1 MGAKKNMRA
10 RVAELRELI
19 RLHDRK
25 YYVDHAPEIAD
36 GEYDALMAELAGL
49 EREHPELV
57 TSDSPTRRVGG
68 APTEGFRTVEHA
80 VPMLSLDNTYSPEEL
95 LAFDARVKK
104 RLPDELVEYV
114 VEPKLDGISIS
125 LRYVDGRLDV
135 AVTRG
140 DGTRGDD
147 VTANIRTVRSIP
159 TRLPGRHGVSEVE
172 VRGEVFMPRSG
183 FERLNCRRESDGA
196 TPFVNPR
203 NAAAGSLK
211 LRDPGEVAG
220 RPLEAFFYQIV
231 GGASRVATHLE
242 AIELMRAMGF
252 PVSPDI
258 TPAPHMEAAVERCLE
273 WDERRRGLD
282 YDIDGMVVKV
292 NSLEQQERL
301 GSTAKSPRWG
311 IAYKFPAEAVRTVVR
326 DIVVQVGR
334 TGRLTPVAILEPVFV
349 SGSTVSRATL
359 HNQDEIER
367 LDVRV
372 GDTVAIEKG
381 GEVIPK
387 VTEVVKS
394 KRRGRPRRFR
404 MPLRCPACGEPVVR
418 SPGEVDTR
426 CENVSCPE
434 QVRGR
439 IRHFASR
446 GAMDVRGLGSALV
459 RQLIAEELVGDY
471 GDLYELRGPDL
482 AALERMGE
490 KSAENLLAELEESK
504 RRPLARVLH
513 GLGIR
518 HVGARVAQVL
528 AESFPGMRELASA
541 SEGDL
546 AAIDEIGPVIAAS
559 IRSFLGSPRNAEAL
573 RKLERAGVNMRREPG
588 RRRKTKTALAGL
600 TVVLSGTFAH
610 RTRQEAADA
619 IVEAGGR
626 VSSSVSSKTDLVVVG
641 RNPGSKHSK
650 ALELGVKTIDEAELE
665 RLLGTRERH

>member
-1 MGAKKNMRA
+1 MGAKKNPRA
-10 RVAELRELI
+10 RVSELREFI

-25 YYVDHAPEIAD
+25 YYVDHAPEISD

-57 TSDSPTRRVGG
+57 TPDSPTQRVGG

-95 LAFDARVKK
+95 LAFDARVRK
-104 RLPDELVEYV
+104 RLPDEPVEYV
-114 VEPKLDGISIS
+114 VEQKLDGVSIS
-125 LRYVDGRLDV
+125 LRYVNGRLDV

-147 VTANIRTVRSIP
+147 VTDNIRTIRSIP
-159 TRLPGRHGVSEVE
+159 TSLPGRLGVTELE

-183 FERLNCRRESDGA
+183 FERLNRWRESNDE

-231 GGASRVATHLE
+231 GGVASPVATHLE
-242 AIELMRAMGF
+242 AIERMRAMGF

-258 TPAPHMEAAVERCLE
+258 TLAPHVEAAVEKCLE
-273 WDERRRGLD
+273 WDDKRRGLD

-334 TGRLTPVAILEPVFV
+334 TGKLTPVAVLEPVFV

-387 VTEVVKS
+387 VVEVVKS

-404 MPLRCPACGEPVVR
+404 MPATCPVCGEPVVR
-418 SPGEVDTR
+418 PSGEVDTR
-426 CENVSCPE
+426 CENVSCPA
-434 QVRGR
+434 QVGGR

-459 RQLIAEELVGDY
+459 KQLVAEGLVEDY
-471 GDLYELRGPDL
+471 GDLYGLRAPDL

-490 KSAENLLAELEESK
+490 RSAENLLAELEESK
-504 RRPLARVLH
+504 RRSFARVLH

-528 AESFPGMRELASA
+528 AESFPGLRELASA

-546 AAIDEIGPVIAAS
+546 AAIEEIGSVIAAS
-559 IRSFLGSPRNAEAL
+559 IRSFLGSSRNVEAL
-573 RKLERAGVNMRREPG
+573 RKLEEAGVNMRG
-588 RRRKTKTALAGL
+588 GTARRRETALAGL
-600 TVVLSGTFAH
+600 TVVLTGTLVR
-610 RTRQEAADA
+610 RTRLEAAAA
-619 IVEAGGR
+619 IAEAGGR

-641 RNPGSKHSK
+641 GDPGSKHRK
-650 ALELGVKTIDEAELE
+650 ALELGIRTIDEAELE
-665 RLLGTRERH
+665 RLLE

>member
-1 MGAKKNMRA
+1 MGAKKSTRA

-25 YYVDHAPEIAD
+25 YYVDHLPEIAD

-104 RLPDELVEYV
+104 RLPDEPVEYV

-125 LRYVDGRLDV
+125 LRYVNGRLDV

-140 DGTRGDD
+140 DGARGDD
-147 VTANIRTVRSIP
+147 VTANVLTIESVPLDLSGKAAPAT
-159 TRLPGRHGVSEVE
+159 VE

-183 FERLNCRRESDGA
+183 FERLNRRRLKNEQA
-196 TPFVNPR
+196 PFVNPR

-211 LRDPGEVAG
+211 LRDPAEVAK
-220 RPLEAFFYQIV
+220 RHLKVFFYQVV
-231 GGASRVATHLE
+231 GVSSGSIPTQMK
-242 AIELMRAMGF
+242 AIAKMRDWGL
-252 PVSPDI
+252 PVLPGV
-258 TPAPHMEAAVERCLE
+258 TPASAIDDAVETCLS
-273 WDERRRGLD
+273 WGDRRGGLD

-292 NSLEQQERL
+292 NSLDQQERL
-301 GSTAKSPRWG
+301 GSTTKNPRWG
-311 IAYKFPAEAVRTVVR
+311 IAYKFPAEAVRTVVL

-334 TGRLTPVAILEPVFV
+334 TGRLTPVAVLEPVFV

-404 MPLRCPACGEPVVR
+404 MPLTCPACGEPVIR
-418 SPGEVDTR
+418 PAGEVDTR

-439 IRHFASR
+439 IHHFASR
-446 GAMDVRGLGSALV
+446 GAMDIRGLGYALV
-459 RQLIAEELVGDY
+459 RQLVDGGLVRDY
-471 GDLYELRGPDL
+471 GDLYGIEADDL
-482 AALERMGE
+482 AALPRMGE

-504 RRPLARVLH
+504 KRPLAGLLH

-518 HVGARVAQVL
+518 HAGARVAQIL
-528 AESFPGMRELASA
+528 AESFPDMRELVAA

-546 AAIDEIGPVIAAS
+546 AAIEGIGPVIAAS
-559 IRSFLGSPRNAEAL
+559 IRSFLASPRNAEVL
-573 RKLERAGVNMRREPG
+573 RKLDGAGVNMRGGQVRH
-588 RRRKTKTALAGL
+588 RKTALAGL
-600 TVVLSGTFAH
+600 TVVLTGTLVR
-610 RTRQEAADA
+610 RTRTEAVAA
-619 IVEAGGR
+619 IAEAGGR
-626 VSSSVSSKTDLVVVG
+626 VSSSVSSKTDLVVAG
-641 RNPGSKHSK
+641 KDAGSKHRK
-650 ALELGVKTIDEAELE
+650 ALELGVRIIDEAELE
-665 RLLGTRERH
+665 ELLGTKERH

>member
-1 MGAKKNMRA
+1 MGAKKSMRA

-25 YYVDHAPEIAD
+25 YYVDHLPEITD

-147 VTANIRTVRSIP
+147 VTANIRTIRAIP
-159 TRLPGRHGVSEVE
+159 TKLSGRRGVSEVE

-183 FERLNCRRESDGA
+183 FERLNRRRESDDA
-196 TPFVNPR
+196 APFVNPR

-211 LRDPGEVAG
+211 LRDPGEVAR

-231 GGASRVATHLE
+231 GGGASRVATHLE

-258 TPAPHMEAAVERCLE
+258 TLAAHIEAAVERCQE
-273 WDERRRGLD
+273 WDDRRRDLD
-282 YDIDGMVVKV
+282 YEVDGMVVKV

-301 GSTAKSPRWG
+301 GSTTKSPRWG

-326 DIVVQVGR
+326 DIEVQVGR
-334 TGRLTPVAILEPVFV
+334 TGKLTPVAVLEPVFV

-359 HNQDEIER
+359 HNQDEVER

-387 VTEVVKS
+387 VIEVVKS
-394 KRRGRPRRFR
+394 KRLGRPRRFR
-404 MPLRCPACGEPVVR
+404 MPETCPVCREPVVR
-418 SPGEVDTR
+418 PDGEVDTR
-426 CENVSCPE
+426 CRNESCPG
-434 QVRGR
+434 RSMGR
-439 IRHFASR
+439 IHHFASR
-446 GAMDVRGLGSALV
+446 GAMDIRGLGYALV
-459 RQLIAEELVGDY
+459 RQLVDGGLVRDF
-471 GDLYELRGPDL
+471 GDLYRIEVDDL
-482 AALERMGE
+482 AALPRMGE
-490 KSAENLLAELEESK
+490 RSAENLLAELEKSK
-504 RRPLARVLH
+504 KRPLAKLIH

-528 AESFPGMRELASA
+528 AESFPDIGGLSAA
-541 SEGDL
+541 SEEDL
-546 AAIDEIGPVIAAS
+546 AAIEEIGPAIAAS
-559 IRSFLGSPRNAEAL
+559 IRSFLASPRNAEVL
-573 RKLERAGVNMRREPG
+573 RKLDSAGVNMRG
-588 RRRKTKTALAGL
+588 RSARQRKTALTGL
-600 TVVLSGTFAH
+600 TVVLTGSLV
-610 RTRQEAADA
+610 RVTRHEAAAA
-619 IVEAGGR
+619 IAEAGGR

-641 RNPGSKHSK
+641 GDPGSKHRK
-650 ALELGVKTIDEAELE
+650 ALALGIKIIDETELE
-665 RLLGTRERH
+665 ELLGI